1 MRTNQ
6 VAPFEGEL
14 VWVGDVKSGK
24 SQRGT
29 EWTVVEFTIKY
40 PDGQWNKHVM
50 FSAFGAD
57 KVAQLKSIPI
67 GTKILV
73 KWMPDAREYNG
84 RWFGKNDATEIKV
97 ADEPAQQD
105 KQTPPA
111 ATPTEPI
118 PSQANNATASD
129 ATREDEPADGDL
141 PF

>member
-24 SQRGT
+24 SQRGD
-29 EWTVVEFTIKY
+29 WTVVEFTIKY

-57 KVAQLKSIPI
+57 KVALLKSIPI

-97 ADEPAQQD
+97 ADEPAQQVA
-105 KQTPPA
+105 QTPPA
-111 ATPTEPI
+111 APVQNPPTPE
-118 PSQANNATASD
+118 ANSV
-129 ATREDEPADGDL
+129 TRAEEPADGDL